1 MGVDIFMVNQPP
13 LLVEI
18 SKMLYSFIRIMF
30 SHIQFYDVSSD
41 VFLDVITGDQ
51 LEHTLSKIRDFS
63 GFEQGLWWW
72 YVLFSLLDYHS

>member
-1 MGVDIFMVNQPP
+1 
-13 LLVEI
+13 
-18 SKMLYSFIRIMF
+18 MLYSFIRIMF

-63 GFEQGLWWW
+63 GFEQGL
-72 YVLFSLLDYHS
+72 